1 MGYEDKKLLFSM
13 AGSVALVSFAVSY
26 FDPLAG
32 PFLRGVLIGTF
43 IPDAIIYG
51 LIMAIPFRVMW
62 DKLSD

>member
-1 MGYEDKKLLFSM
+1 M

>member
-32 PFLRGVLIGTF
+32 PFLRGALIGTF
-43 IPDAIIYG
+43 IPDVIIYG